1 MELKMKIRKYVLFF
15 IMEFKIGDIVRI
27 NTVSQISNQGK
38 WSDGTFM
45 DGEVTEKGMALVLF
59 VFV

>member
-1 MELKMKIRKYVLFF
+1 
-15 IMEFKIGDIVRI
+15 MEFKIGDIVRI

>member
-1 MELKMKIRKYVLFF
+1 ME
-15 IMEFKIGDIVRI
+15 IGDIVRI

-45 DGEVTEKGMALVLF
+45 DGEVTETKYGSGSICLV
-59 VFV
+59 